1 MITVMRRYRKS
12 LQLGLLVIIAAFV
25 ASLFV
30 FGVTG
35 SRYGGSGETRDSV
48 ATVNGEAIPIERFQR
63 RYQSYLEAYAQIYRD
78 RFSAEMAERMG
89 LPQQVLGDLVQE
101 ALIVQRANAEGL
113 SISDEELNA
122 RINAI
127 PIFQENGRFSLK
139 KYQEVLKRRGYT
151 AAAFEAEVR
160 RELTRAKVEA
170 AVRSGV
176 KVSETEVEEAFRLR
190 REEVRAAWALVELT
204 PLLAGGNPTDE
215 ELTAYL
221 TQHPDEFRQPDRRR
235 VQYVTLN
242 PKDFAGTVSDADIEK
257 YYTEH
262 ASEFETPRQVRAAHI
277 LVRVPETGGSA
288 GEDKARAKVA
298 DVIRRAKAGADFG
311 KLAQENSEDTATAP
325 RGGDLGLIG
334 TGEMVPEF
342 EKELVK
348 LKKGEISPEP
358 VRTPFG
364 YHAIKV
370 LDIQEGGRKPV
381 KEVAA
386 QIRSRLAAEAGDRAA
401 KAKAEEIRA
410 PLQAA
415 QDFKAEARKLGLQP
429 IETTIARI
437 DRTSSMAGPDPL
449 EETAFSLAVGGVSA
463 PVSTPVGLVILKVTA
478 IIPAGVPPIAEIRD
492 KVAASVRHQKAEAL
506 ALERAKQIV
515 ADAQGGDF
523 AAAAKKAGAV
533 TGETARFSRAKP
545 AEKLPGDVMLAALQT
560 PAGQLSAPIKAQ
572 QGYYVVKVME
582 RVQPDMGGLA
592 AERDKIQK
600 EVLVQKQSLAWESW
614 VNGARANAKVETHL
628 PASRRG

>member
-1 MITVMRRYRKS
+1 MITLMRRYRKS
-12 LQLGLLVIIAAFV
+12 LQIGLLVIIAAFV

-30 FGVTG
+30 FAATG
-35 SRYGGSGETRDSV
+35 SRFGGGGETRDSV
-48 ATVNGEAIPIERFQR
+48 ATVNGETIPVERFQR
-63 RYQSYLEAYAQIYRD
+63 RYQSYVEAYAQIYRD
-78 RFSAEMAERMG
+78 RFSNELAERMG

-113 SISDEELNA
+113 SVGDEELNA

-127 PIFQENGRFSLK
+127 PAFQDNGRFVLK
-139 KYQEVLKRRGYT
+139 RYQEILKRRGYT
-151 AAAFEAEVR
+151 PAAFEAEVR
-160 RELTRAKVEA
+160 REMTRAKVEA

-176 KVSETEVEEAFRLR
+176 KVSETELEEAFRLR

-204 PLLAGGNPTDE
+204 PIAAGVNVTDE
-215 ELTAYL
+215 ELTVYL

-235 VQYVTLN
+235 VQYVTVN
-242 PKDFAGTVSDADIEK
+242 PKDYAGTVTDAEVEK

-262 ASEFETPRQVRAAHI
+262 ASEFETPHQVRAAHV

-311 KLAQENSEDTATAP
+311 KLAQEVSEDTATAP

-334 TGEMVPEF
+334 KGEMVPEF
-342 EKELVK
+342 ERELFK

-364 YHAIKV
+364 FHAIKV
-370 LDIQEGGRKPV
+370 LDIQEGGRKPL
-381 KEVAA
+381 KDVAA
-386 QIRSRLAAEAGDRAA
+386 QIKSRLAAEAGDRAA
-401 KAKAEEIRA
+401 KAKAEEIRG

-415 QDFKAEARKLGLQP
+415 QDFKAEARKLGFQP
-429 IETTIARI
+429 IETTMAKV
-437 DRTSSMAGPDPL
+437 DRTAGVAGPDPL
-449 EETAFSLAVGGVSA
+449 EEAAFALAVGGVSA
-463 PVSTPVGLVILKVTA
+463 PVATPVGLVVLKTTA
-478 IIPAGVPPIAEIRD
+478 IIPAGVPPLTEIRD
-492 KVAASVRHQKAEAL
+492 KVAASVRRQKAEAV

-515 ADAQGGDF
+515 AEAQGSDF
-523 AAAAKKAGAV
+523 AAAARKAGAV
-533 TGETARFSRAKP
+533 TGETARFSRSKP
-545 AEKLPGDVMLAALQT
+545 AEKLPGDAMLAALQT

-572 QGYYVVKVME
+572 QGYYVVKVLE
-582 RVQPDMGGLA
+582 RVPPDMSGLA

-614 VNGARANAKVETHL
+614 VSGARANSKIETHL
-628 PASRRG
+628 PTSRRG